1 MATAE
6 DVKMQMRDAFPG
18 VGADI
23 DDDAKAAFSDAQS
36 AGDFDCREQQFAEQK
51 RVIVRRRRQIFERL
65 FGDDDNVRRS
75 LRRDVSKRQ
84 NIVVFVHHIGGNF
97 AGEDSRKNRI
107 GHTRQCTECGDGLSR
122 KPGGAG

>member
-1 MATAE
+1 MAAAE
-6 DVKMQMRDAFPG
+6 NVKMQMRDAFAR

-23 DDDAKAAFSDAQS
+23 GDDAKAAVGDAQS
-36 AGDFDCREQQFAEQK
+36 AGDFDRREQQSAQQQHV
-51 RVIVRRRRQIFERL
+51 VIGRRRKVFERL

-75 LRRDVSKRQ
+75 LGRDVSKRQ

-97 AGEDSRKNRI
+97 AGKYLRKNRV
-107 GHTRQCTECGDGLSR
+107 GHRRQCTECDDSLSR